1 MFKEILHL
9 SKNDIEKRAIFDHT
23 GVTSHDVNSGVFS
36 LATPT
41 STVRY
46 RIPLNLDST
55 TNDLFFQ
62 ITYSLRTNGPV
73 ATHVSVVNET
83 VTDGGLWE
91 IQPEDNEGTYT
102 LNGVIK
108 GPVGHIT
115 AYLNFRGTGTT
126 KLTIDNLV
134 LAPVTT
140 DSSLQVAFIID
151 PWIEREDPLWKS
163 DYIWWLGKMDIA
175 LRQRHTKV
183 ESTYIMS
190 QSVAARWETF
200 KPNPD
205 ACLSIVDDQK
215 LLGLYHDYKDG
226 LRAQRLT
233 KAKATDQAKHQ
244 GLANLFR
251 EALPAKPDI
260 IICISDMQI
269 LKELYPDALIL
280 YRDAL
285 YCREPFPDELTSLST
300 AGLYKNSDIAT
311 WALATELEW
320 DQKRQF
326 SSSFFPKSKPI
337 EEILIQHGLFPG
349 SFLLL
354 PLQDS
359 RHYNFYDESNFT
371 SQKELLQHVAKTH
384 KDIAILVTQHPD
396 CKEIS
401 DSEMEQ
407 IQNKHCNIKYVKDL
421 EQVKN
426 PSAQILPYCS
436 GVVGVSTGL
445 LVQAMLL
452 GLPCH
457 FCGDHAMKNVIDAN
471 QEASYRKR
479 LANQLLIRFYASNQY
494 LHNPHWLFAR
504 FCALKLV
511 QKNHIRHDSL
521 TIDLPSNVLK
531 NLLENRRGY
540 TQISH
545 VAVRE
550 ELFKIDKIRHL
561 PSDRSETHALS
572 AISQEQIA
580 QAVVSFQRRI
590 EITKLLPRGGI
601 GIELGVAEGVFS
613 QQILET
619 GVLAHLYSVDM
630 YEGDRGH
637 DVAQYA
643 RAFRRLSDHYQNS
656 SLLRMRFEDAI
667 NLFEDEFFDFV
678 YIDGYAHTGQENGS
692 TIDQWY
698 PKVKK
703 GGVLSG
709 HDYHPKFPLVIA
721 AVDRFAA
728 KHREKLLFIHDDD
741 KGNWNHSASTWL
753 IIKV

>member
-1 MFKEILHL
+1 VFKEILHL
-9 SKNDIEKRAIFDHT
+9 SRHDIEKTAIFDHT
-23 GVTSHDVNSGVFS
+23 GVTSHNVSSGIIS

-41 STVRY
+41 STARY
-46 RIPLNLDST
+46 RIPLHLKSAST
-55 TNDLFFQ
+55 DLFFQ

-83 VTDGGLWE
+83 VTDGRLWE
-91 IQPEDNEGTYT
+91 IEPEDNEGTYT

-108 GPVGHIT
+108 SPVGHIT

-134 LAPVTT
+134 LASVATE
-140 DSSLQVAFIID
+140 SNLQVAFFID
-151 PWIEREDPLWKS
+151 PWVEREDALWKS

-175 LRQRHTKV
+175 LRQRRTKV
-183 ESTYIMS
+183 DSTYVMS
-190 QSVAARWETF
+190 RSVAALWETF
-200 KPNPD
+200 KPNPE
-205 ACLSIVDDQK
+205 ARVSVIEDQK
-215 LLGLYHDYKDG
+215 LLSLYPNYQDG
-226 LRAQRLT
+226 LRAQRLG
-233 KAKATDQAKHQ
+233 KAMAMDPAKHQ
-244 GLANLFR
+244 GLANLYQ

-285 YCREPFPDELTSLST
+285 YCREPFPDELTSLSF

-311 WALATELEW
+311 WALAAELEW
-320 DQKRQF
+320 DQRRQF
-326 SSSFFPKSKPI
+326 VSSFFPKSKPI
-337 EEILIQHGLFPG
+337 EELLIQHGAPPG

-359 RHYNFYDESNFT
+359 RHYNFYDESEFA
-371 SQKELLQHVAKTH
+371 SQKELLQYVAKTH
-384 KDIAILVTQHPD
+384 NDSIILVTQHPD

-407 IQNKHCNIKYVKDL
+407 IQNEHCNIKYVRDF
-421 EQVKN
+421 EQMKN

-445 LVQAMLL
+445 LIQAMLL

-457 FCGDHAMKNVIDAN
+457 FYGDHPMKKVSNAKH
-471 QEASYRKR
+471 EASYRRR
-479 LANQLLIRFYASNQY
+479 LANQLLMRFFASNQY
-494 LHNPHWLFAR
+494 LHNPNWLFAR

-511 QKNHIRHDSL
+511 HTSHILRDSL
-521 TIDLPSNVLK
+521 AIDLPGNVLK
-531 NLLENRRGY
+531 GLLDNRRAF
-540 TQISH
+540 TQVGHFS
-545 VAVRE
+545 ARE
-550 ELFKIDKIRHL
+550 ELSNIDRIRH
-561 PSDRSETHALS
+561 RSS
-572 AISQEQIA
+572 AGNEANVANPINQKQIA
-580 QAVVSFQRRI
+580 QAVVGFRRRI
-590 EITKLLPRGGI
+590 EITKLLPRGGV

-619 GVLAHLYSVDM
+619 GILAHLYSVDM

-643 RAFRRLSDHYQNS
+643 RAFRRLSEFYQHS

-667 NLFEDEFFDFV
+667 NLFQDEFFDFV

-692 TIDQWY
+692 TIDEWY
-698 PKVKK
+698 PKVKT
-703 GGVLSG
+703 GGILSG
-709 HDYHPKFPLVIA
+709 HDYHPKFPLVVA

-728 KHREKLLFIHDDD
+728 KHRAELLFIHDDD
-741 KGNWNHSASTWL
+741 EGNWNHGASTWL
-753 IIKV
+753 LVKV